1 MVTKI
6 LKFSASYCRP
16 CQALKHN
23 LKDLDFPI
31 EEIDVQE
38 NEELAIMYNI
48 RNIPTLIYLDED
60 GKILHR
66 SVGLVIKDAVLAKIE
81 ELNEA
86 PGD

>member
-1 MVTKI
+1 MVSKI
-6 LKFSASYCRP
+6 LKFSAEWCAP
-16 CQALKHN
+16 CKALKHN

-38 NEELAIMYNI
+38 NEDLTAEYNI

-60 GKILHR
+60 GEILHR
-66 SVGLVIKDAVLAKIE
+66 SVGLVTKDAVLAKIE